1 MVAND
6 LALWWDPKAEVLRV
20 AEDWLHRTDALSELS
35 AALQAIWHFRKFSD
49 SRWIT
54 VGCSCRTLT
63 AALLTGL
70 DSLVARIRTKTAGML
85 ASIHGF
91 AKLGKEETRFVV
103 LSSMAS
109 YVSDGALCSIF
120 EDTRVALRA
129 DEISAEVIGSL
140 RWLEALDFH
149 LWEALSRCFKA
160 EWGVTGFCV
169 RGEVLSAGYA
179 SGCYFHWKCL
189 RATEQLPWTLGRGM

>member
-1 MVAND
+1 MVAVVE
-6 LALWWDPKAEVLRV
+6 P
-20 AEDWLHRTDALSELS
+20 
-35 AALQAIWHFRKFSD
+35 I
-49 SRWIT
+49 
-54 VGCSCRTLT
+54 T

-70 DSLVARIRTKTAGML
+70 NSLVSRIRTKKSGLL
-85 ASIHGF
+85 ACIHGF

-120 EDTRVALRA
+120 EDTRVGLRA

-160 EWGVTGFCV
+160 EWRVQVSLYVEKCCWQDMHLVSTPIG
-169 RGEVLSAGYA
+169 SASERQSSCHGP
-179 SGCYFHWKCL
+179 SVGGCECESRFAESVADAVPAHSEE
-189 RATEQLPWTLGRGM
+189 TMGTLEGGPQS